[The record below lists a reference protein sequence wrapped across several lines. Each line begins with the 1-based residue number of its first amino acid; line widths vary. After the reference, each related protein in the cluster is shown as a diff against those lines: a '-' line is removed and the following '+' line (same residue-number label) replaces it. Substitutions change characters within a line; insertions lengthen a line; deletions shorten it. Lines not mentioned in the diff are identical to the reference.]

1 MSSAKISHRKFPVWQ
16 SPWRDRAG
24 RFSVLKTIVF
34 VGVFLPAVGTL
45 VQLLGGAF
53 MAEPAKQVVH
63 ELGLWAFRLILLSL
77 VVTPAMQ
84 IFRWPRLILVR
95 RMIGVAAFAYAF
107 AHLIGYGAMENFD
120 LAKVGSEIVT
130 RLYLIIGLSALLILG
145 SLAVTSTDAMI
156 RRMGQRRWALFHRAV
171 YVVALLGSIHYF
183 MQTKLVVTEP
193 TIFAGLLVWLMG
205 YRVLFWRVGMRA
217 AARVPVLVGL
227 AVIAAGLTMG
237 GEAIGYTLLTPVDGM
252 KVFDANF
259 TFIAGIR
266 PGWWVLIV
274 GMGVAAAALLRG
286 LIAPLPKRVVA
297 AT

>member
-1 MSSAKISHRKFPVWQ
+1 
-16 SPWRDRAG
+16 
-24 RFSVLKTIVF
+24 
-34 VGVFLPAVGTL
+34 
-45 VQLLGGAF
+45 
-53 MAEPAKQVVH
+53 
-63 ELGLWAFRLILLSL
+63 LGLWAFRLVLLSL
-77 VVTPAMQ
+77 AVTPAMQ

-120 LAKVGSEIVT
+120 LVKVGSEIVT
-130 RLYLIIGLSALLILG
+130 RIYLIIGLSTLLILG
-145 SLAVTSTDAMI
+145 ALAGTSTDAMI

-171 YVVALLGSIHYF
+171 YAAALLGSIHYF

-205 YRVLFWRVGMRA
+205 YRVLFWRFGMRV

-227 AVIAAGLTMG
+227 ALIAAALTMG

-286 LIAPLPKRVVA
+286 LIAPLPKRVGA
-297 AT
+297 AA